1 MFAGCG
7 RSEIAF
13 PKDFFPTEGFTVQAH
28 PLYVRAL
35 VLGREQPVAVV
46 SIEMTSLPDEEAAK
60 LKAVAAQAART
71 EEQNVWIAVTHTFSA
86 PHIMPDHAL
95 KTDAERA
102 RKAALKKLLADA
114 VRGAV
119 ERAAERAGECEMT
132 ISRGQSGIPASR
144 DIELAEGWW
153 VGCGGKGPSDNTL
166 TVLKLSTAEGVKG
179 LLVHLNVQPS
189 VLDGTG
195 AADGRCVSG
204 DLAGVAC
211 AALEAAY
218 PGAAAM
224 FMVGAAG
231 DQAPVKRAVGYV
243 PAADGGYAQIDLHE
257 EGVPIAEALGR
268 QLADEVQ
275 DALARDGEV
284 VEGAAE
290 IRVRAFDVPAKK
302 MNRNLRELK
311 PTRSC
316 EWEPDGLKA
325 QTIELLTV
333 GGLAIL
339 GVKPELTAVT
349 AAHILAV
356 SPYRHTLVATMVN
369 GGAKYMADRSA
380 YDRRM
385 YEAINSPF
393 MPGAAEKLEMEARK
407 LFER

>member
-71 EEQNVWIAVTHTFSA
+71 EAQNVWIAVTHTFSA

-102 RKAALKKLLADA
+102 RKAALQKLLADA
-114 VRGAV
+114 MRGAV
-119 ERAAERAGECEMT
+119 ERAVERVGECKMT

-153 VGCGGKGPSDNTL
+153 VGCGGKGPSDKTL

-231 DQAPVKRAVGYV
+231 DQAPVKRAIGYV

-257 EGVPIAEALGR
+257 AGIPIAEELGR

-275 DALARDGEV
+275 DALTKGGEP

-349 AAHILAV
+349 AAHIRAG

-380 YDRRM
+380 YDRCM

>member
-35 VLGREQPVAVV
+35 VLGREQPVVVV

-102 RKAALKKLLADA
+102 RKAALQKLLADA

-119 ERAAERAGECEMT
+119 ERAAERADECEMT
-132 ISRGQSGIPASR
+132 ISRGQSGIPVSR

-153 VGCGGKGPSDNTL
+153 VGCGGKGPSDKTL

-257 EGVPIAEALGR
+257 EGVPIAEELGR

-380 YDRRM
+380 YDRCM

>member
-1 MFAGCG
+1 M
-7 RSEIAF
+7 
-13 PKDFFPTEGFTVQAH
+13 
-28 PLYVRAL
+28 
-35 VLGREQPVAVV
+35 
-46 SIEMTSLPDEEAAK
+46 
-60 LKAVAAQAART
+60 
-71 EEQNVWIAVTHTFSA
+71 
-86 PHIMPDHAL
+86 
-95 KTDAERA
+95 
-102 RKAALKKLLADA
+102 
-114 VRGAV
+114 
-119 ERAAERAGECEMT
+119 
-132 ISRGQSGIPASR
+132 
-144 DIELAEGWW
+144 
-153 VGCGGKGPSDNTL
+153 
-166 TVLKLSTAEGVKG
+166 LKLSTAEGVKG

-257 EGVPIAEALGR
+257 AGIPIAEELGR

-275 DALARDGEV
+275 DALARGGEV

-380 YDRRM
+380 YDRCM

-393 MPGAAEKLEMEARK
+393 MPGAAEKLEIEAKK